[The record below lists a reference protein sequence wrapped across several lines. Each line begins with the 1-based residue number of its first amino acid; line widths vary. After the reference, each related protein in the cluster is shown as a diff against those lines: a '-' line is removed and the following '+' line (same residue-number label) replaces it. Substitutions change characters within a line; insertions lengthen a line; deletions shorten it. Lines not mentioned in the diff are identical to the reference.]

1 MQQFGVI
8 GLSVMGKNLAL
19 NVRNHGFSVSGYS
32 IDKPEIDALAKYE
45 DDKLKPCY
53 TLEEFVN
60 SLEKPR
66 KILIQ
71 IMAGAPVDET
81 LHKLLPLLDK
91 GDIVIDGGNS
101 NYHDT
106 NRRYHEMEKHGIH
119 FIGMGV
125 SGGEEGALNGPALM
139 PGGDEEA
146 YKEVAP
152 ILEAIAAKNKEGKP
166 CVSYMGP
173 EGAGHYVKMVHN
185 GIEYAIM
192 QEFSEVYSLL
202 RDVAHKSDDVAHKSD
217 DEMSE
222 IFDKWN
228 HSVVQAYLSE
238 ITSKVLKQKDDLTS
252 DNIIDHIL
260 NVASYKGTGNWTL
273 EDGVALGAPVT
284 VIAEA
289 VMARFMSKQTHLA
302 LESGIKPTEFK
313 YEGEIPEDLVDEF
326 GKTLQLAQAVAYAQ
340 GFQELTMAAKAYNW
354 DLRYKSIAQ
363 GWEAGCIIRSAM
375 LKDIENAYSNGKKL
389 TNLFEDGYFRKLM
402 EDNLPSLRKSVEFAT
417 KAGVPTP
424 TLSAALNYLESI
436 FNPKLPANM
445 IQGQRD
451 YFGAHTYL
459 RNDRKGTFHT
469 GWYEEK

>member
-53 TLEEFVN
+53 TLEDFVN

-81 LHKLLPLLDK
+81 LQKLLPLLDK

-202 RDVAHKSDDVAHKSD
+202 RDVAHKSDD
-217 DEMSE
+217 EMSE

-238 ITSKVLKQKDDLTS
+238 ITSKVLKQKT
-252 DNIIDHIL
+252 IL
-260 NVASYKGTGNWTL
+260 LQTTL
-273 EDGVALGAPVT
+273 L
-284 VIAEA
+284 I
-289 VMARFMSKQTHLA
+289 
-302 LESGIKPTEFK
+302 
-313 YEGEIPEDLVDEF
+313 
-326 GKTLQLAQAVAYAQ
+326 
-340 GFQELTMAAKAYNW
+340 
-354 DLRYKSIAQ
+354 
-363 GWEAGCIIRSAM
+363 
-375 LKDIENAYSNGKKL
+375 
-389 TNLFEDGYFRKLM
+389 
-402 EDNLPSLRKSVEFAT
+402 
-417 KAGVPTP
+417 
-424 TLSAALNYLESI
+424 
-436 FNPKLPANM
+436 
-445 IQGQRD
+445 
-451 YFGAHTYL
+451 
-459 RNDRKGTFHT
+459 TF
-469 GWYEEK
+469 

>member
-152 ILEAIAAKNKEGKP
+152 ILEAIAAKNKEGKS

-202 RDVAHKSDDVAHKSD
+202 RDVAHKSDD
-217 DEMSE
+217 EMSE

-228 HSVVQAYLSE
+228 HNVVQAYLSE

-313 YEGEIPEDLVDEF
+313 YDGEIPDDLVDEF

-340 GFQELTMAAKAYNW
+340 GFQELTMAAKTYNW

-375 LKDIENAYSNGKKL
+375 LKDIEDDYSRQEGL

-402 EDNLPSLRKSVEFAT
+402 EDNLPALRKSVEFAT

-436 FNPKLPANM
+436 FTPKLPANM

-469 GWYEEK
+469 EWYEEK

>member
-152 ILEAIAAKNKEGKP
+152 ILEAIAAKNKEGKS

-202 RDVAHKSDDVAHKSD
+202 RDVAHKSD

-340 GFQELTMAAKAYNW
+340 GFQELTMAAKTYNW

-375 LKDIENAYSNGKKL
+375 LKDIEDAYSDKKEL

-402 EDNLPSLRKSVEFAT
+402 EDNLPALRRSVEFAT

-469 GWYEEK
+469 EWYEEK

>member
-106 NRRYHEMEKHGIH
+106 NRRYHEMEKHGIR

-152 ILEAIAAKNKEGKP
+152 ILEAIAAKNKEGKS

-202 RDVAHKSDDVAHKSD
+202 RDVAHKSDD
-217 DEMSE
+217 EMSE
-222 IFDKWN
+222 IFAKWN

-313 YEGEIPEDLVDEF
+313 YDGEIPDDLVDEF

-340 GFQELTMAAKAYNW
+340 GFQELTMAAKTYNW

-375 LKDIENAYSNGKKL
+375 LKDIEDAYSDKKEL

-402 EDNLPSLRKSVEFAT
+402 EDNLPALRRSVEFAT

-469 GWYEEK
+469 EWYEEK

>member
-101 NYHDT
+101 
-106 NRRYHEMEKHGIH
+106 KHGIH

-152 ILEAIAAKNKEGKP
+152 ILEAIAAKNKEGKS

-202 RDVAHKSDDVAHKSD
+202 RDVAHKSD

-302 LESGIKPTEFK
+302 LESDIKPTEFK

-436 FNPKLPANM
+436 FNPQLPANM

-469 GWYEEK
+469 EWYEEK

>member
-32 IDKPEIDALAKYE
+32 IDKPEVDAFAKYE

-71 IMAGAPVDET
+71 IMAGKPVDET
-81 LHKLLPLLDK
+81 LQKLLPLLDK

-106 NRRYHEMEKHGIH
+106 NRRYHEMEDHGIH

-139 PGGDEEA
+139 PGGDEKA
-146 YKEVAP
+146 YQEVAP
-152 ILEAIAAKNKEGKP
+152 ILEAIAAKTEDGRP

-185 GIEYAIM
+185 GIEYGIM
-192 QEFSEVYSLL
+192 QEFSEVYNLL
-202 RDVAHKSDDVAHKSD
+202 RDVAHKTD
-217 DEMSE
+217 DEMSA
-222 IFDKWN
+222 IFEEWN
-228 HSVVQAYLSE
+228 KTVVPAYLSE
-238 ITSKVLKQKDDLTS
+238 ITAKVLKQKDDLT
-252 DNIIDHIL
+252 DDHIIDHIL
-260 NVASYKGTGNWTL
+260 NVASYKGTGNWML
-273 EDGVALGAPVT
+273 EDGVSLGAPIT

-289 VMARFMSKQTHLA
+289 VLARFMSKQAHIA
-302 LESGIKPTEFK
+302 VEKHIKPLNFEYT
-313 YEGEIPEDLVDEF
+313 GEVPDDLVEKF

-340 GFQELTMAAKAYNW
+340 GFQQLTMAADAYNW
-354 DLRYKSIAQ
+354 DLRYKAIAQ
-363 GWEAGCIIRSAM
+363 DWEAGCIIRSSM
-375 LKDIENAYSNGKKL
+375 LKDIENAYNNGERPM
-389 TNLFEDGYFRKLM
+389 NLFQNDYFRKLA
-402 EDNLPSLRKSVEFAT
+402 EDNLPALRKSVEFAT

-424 TLSAALNYLESI
+424 TLSASLNYLESI
-436 FNPKLPANM
+436 FNSKLPQNM

-451 YFGAHTYL
+451 YFGAHTYY
-459 RNDRKGTFHT
+459 RDDREGTFHT
-469 GWYEEK
+469 EWYEEK

>member
-152 ILEAIAAKNKEGKP
+152 ILEAIAAKNKEGKS

-202 RDVAHKSDDVAHKSD
+202 RDVAHKSD

-340 GFQELTMAAKAYNW
+340 GFQELTMAAKTYNW

-436 FNPKLPANM
+436 FNSKLPANM

-469 GWYEEK
+469 EWYEEK

>member
-202 RDVAHKSDDVAHKSD
+202 RDVAHKSDD
-217 DEMSE
+217 EMSE
-222 IFDKWN
+222 IFAKWN

-302 LESGIKPTEFK
+302 LESDIKPTEFK

-340 GFQELTMAAKAYNW
+340 GFQELTMAAKTYNW

-375 LKDIENAYSNGKKL
+375 LKDIEDAYSDKKEL

-402 EDNLPSLRKSVEFAT
+402 EDNLPALRRSVEFAT

-469 GWYEEK
+469 EWYEEK

>member
-32 IDKPEIDALAKYE
+32 IDKPEVEAFAKYE
-45 DDKLKPCY
+45 DDKLKAY
-53 TLEEFVN
+53 DDLKEFVN
-60 SLEKPR
+60 SLERPR

-71 IMAGAPVDET
+71 IMAGAPVDEVI
-81 LHKLLPLLDK
+81 HNLLPLLDK
-91 GDIVIDGGNS
+91 GDILIDGGNS
-101 NYHDT
+101 QYKDT
-106 NRRYHEMEKHGIH
+106 NRRYHELEKHGIH

-146 YKEVAP
+146 YNEVAP
-152 ILEAIAAKNKEGKP
+152 ILEAIAAKNAEGKP

-192 QEFSEVYSLL
+192 QEFSEVYNLL
-202 RDVAHKSDDVAHKSD
+202 RDVAHKSD

-228 HSVVQAYLSE
+228 HGKVEAYLSE
-238 ITSKVLKQKDDLTS
+238 ITANVLKQKDDLT
-252 DNIIDHIL
+252 DDHVIDHIL
-260 NVASYKGTGNWTL
+260 NVASYKGTGNWML
-273 EDGVALGAPVT
+273 EDGVSLGAPIS

-289 VMARFMSKQTHLA
+289 VIARFMSKQAHLA
-302 LESGIKPTEFK
+302 LESGIKPTKFES
-313 YEGEIPEDLVDEF
+313 EETLPDNLVDEF
-326 GKTLQLAQAVAYAQ
+326 ENTLQLAQAVAYAQ
-340 GFQELTMAAKAYNW
+340 GFQQLTMAAKAYNW

-363 GWEAGCIIRSAM
+363 NWEAGCIIRSSM
-375 LKDIENAYSNGKKL
+375 LKDIENAYEGGKPL
-389 TNLFEDGYFRKLM
+389 MNLFQDDYFRNLM
-402 EDNLPSLRKSVEFAT
+402 KTNLPSLRKSVEFAT

-424 TLSAALNYLESI
+424 TLSASLNYLESI
-436 FNPKLPANM
+436 FNPNLPANL

-451 YFGAHTYL
+451 YFGAHTYQ
-459 RNDRKGTFHT
+459 RNDREGTFHT
-469 GWYEEK
+469 EWYEEK